1 MNLNKKFSELAINLA
16 INNVKNNNGGPFG
29 AVIVKNNEIIS
40 TGVNTVIGNN
50 DPTSHAEIMA
60 IRETCKKLGTPFLN
74 DCIIYSSCEP
84 CPMCYSAIRWAKI
97 DKIYYS
103 NTRKEAKQ
111 IGFDDDKIYSEIIYS
126 RQKMYQLSTYNQKIP
141 FLLWTENKNRE
152 EY

>member
-1 MNLNKKFSELAINLA
+1 MNFNEKFSELAINLA

-60 IRETCKKLGTPFLN
+60 IREACKKLGTPFLN

-97 DKIYYS
+97 DKIYYN
-103 NTRKEAKQ
+103 NTRKEAKH
-111 IGFDDDKIYSEIIYS
+111 IGFDDDKIYSEIIES
-126 RQKMYQLSTYNQKIP
+126 RQKMSQIFTYNQKIP
-141 FLLWTENKNRE
+141 FLLWKENKNRE